1 MLGKTAFWIPWCS
14 IVLVVAVGCAE
25 TLLEPRYEESRQAWV
40 LENRSGDVVQTLE
53 FSHMRPAPGDTLRIT
68 SVVVNHGRA
77 RSIEARICGLDLATD
92 LELRDPFGRCGGYSM
107 KGTLAAG
114 DTLHSSE
121 MGVVESGPDVYRVRI
136 RHLLDPERW
145 IRVNIEV
152 VQASTAR

>member
-1 MLGKTAFWIPWCS
+1 MLPGWEGLRRTPEGRPRSLAVSTLHRSPEVIP
-14 IVLVVAVGCAE
+14 
-25 TLLEPRYEESRQAWV
+25 QAWV
-40 LENRSGDVVQTLE
+40 LEDRSGDGVQTLE
-53 FSHMRPAPGDTLRIT
+53 LSHVCPAPGDTLRIT

-92 LELRDPFGRCGGYSM
+92 LELRDPFGRCHGHSM
-107 KGTLAAG
+107 KGTLTAG

-121 MGVVESGPDVYRVRI
+121 MGVAESGPGVYRVRI

-145 IRVNIEV
+145 IRANIEV